1 MNTGLKVLLLAA
13 GIALAACS
21 PAPKSVAKV
30 QPAAVDAVAV
40 TRSAS
45 GSARSWDGVIEAVN
59 RATLSAQT
67 SGRIAAV
74 EADVNDTVTV
84 GQVLLRLSDVEQQA
98 GNAAARAQV
107 KAQEAALVEA
117 EANYQRFAT
126 LAEKNWVSRAQ
137 MDQAVNT
144 RNSARAMR
152 DAARAQL
159 RQLSQQTDYTIIRA
173 PYDGVVERRMVEL
186 GESVTPGQPL
196 ISVLAPGAL
205 RVEIQ
210 VPQEEAAAI
219 REVGRAQLRSADGT
233 VHDVARVIV
242 YPSADPQTHATTVR
256 LELDASSGLHPGN
269 AVKAEFPI
277 GSGGHLLIPAGSVL
291 QRSEVSAVYVVT
303 DAGIQLRQIRL
314 GQTHGD
320 QREVIAGLHAGER
333 VAVDPIEAMQAL
345 VSAREQARQHE

>member
-1 MNTGLKVLLLAA
+1 MNTGLKVLWLAA
-13 GIALAACS
+13 IALAACS
-21 PAPKSVAKV
+21 PAPKSPAKV
-30 QPAAVDAVAV
+30 QPVAIADVAV
-40 TRSAS
+40 TTSVN

-74 EADVNDTVTV
+74 EADVNDAVTS
-84 GQVLLRLSDVEQQA
+84 GLVLLRLSDVEQQA

-107 KAQEAALVEA
+107 QAQDAALVEA
-117 EANYQRFAT
+117 EANYQRFAA
-126 LAEKNWVSRAQ
+126 LAKKHWVSRAEL
-137 MDQAVNT
+137 DQAVNA

-159 RQLSQQTDYTIIRA
+159 RQLSQQADYTVIRA

-186 GESVTPGQPL
+186 GESVNPGQPL
-196 ISVLAPGAL
+196 ISVLAPGTL
-205 RVEIQ
+205 RVEVD
-210 VPQEEAAAI
+210 VPQEEAAEI

-256 LELDASSGLHPGN
+256 LELDTSSGLQPGN

-277 GSGGHLLIPAGSVL
+277 GSGGRLLIPASSVL
-291 QRSEVSAVYVVT
+291 QRSEVSAVYVVA

-314 GQTHGD
+314 GQPQGD
-320 QREVIAGLHAGER
+320 QREVIAGLDAGER
-333 VAVDPIEAMQAL
+333 IAVDPIEAMQAL
-345 VSAREQARQHE
+345 VSAREQARRHD